1 MENLKEVRKVG
12 QSLWLDYIQRG
23 LITSGQLQQLVDS
36 GVSGLTSNPS
46 IFHKAITQGQDY
58 DEAIKSILK
67 SRPDASVMDIYDRL
81 TVADIQMAA
90 DVFRPVYDAS
100 AGIDGLVSLEPT
112 PELAYDTKGTVNE
125 VRRLWRLVDR
135 PNLMMKVPASPVPA
149 SPPGIPAIEHLL
161 AEGININITLMF
173 SMSHYEAVARAY
185 LQGIA
190 RCSNPRQIT
199 SVASFFVSRV
209 DTYVDKELEKL
220 GTEEA
225 LALRGKAAVA
235 NSKLVYHRSKEVFSS
250 PEFARQRERGAR
262 MQRVLWG
269 STSTKNP
276 EYSDLK
282 YVEELMGPDTVNTL
296 PTDTMEH
303 FLDHGKVKDALN
315 EGLAEA
321 EQVLSGLRKVGIDLD
336 AVTEQLQVDGVKAF
350 QDSFD
355 QLIAALE
362 EKCRQLR

>member
-1 MENLKEVRKVG
+1 MEKLKEVRKVG

-23 LITSGQLQQLVDS
+23 LITSGRLKQLVDS
-36 GVSGLTSNPS
+36 GVSGLTSNPT
-46 IFHKAITQGQDY
+46 IFHKAVTQGQDY

-81 TVADIQMAA
+81 TVEDIQMAA

-100 AGIDGLVSLEPT
+100 DGMDGLVSLEPT

-135 PNLMMKVPASPVPA
+135 PNLMMKVPAT
-149 SPPGIPAIEHLL
+149 PPGIPAVEKLL

-173 SMSHYEAVARAY
+173 SMAHYEAVARAY

-190 RCSNPRQIT
+190 RFSNPRQIT

-220 GTEEA
+220 GTGEA

-235 NSKLVYHRSKEVFSS
+235 NSKIVYHRFKEVFSS
-250 PEFARQRERGAR
+250 EEFMQQKKRGAR

-269 STSTKNP
+269 STSAKNP
-276 EYSDLK
+276 DFSDVK

-315 EGLAEA
+315 EGLVEA
-321 EQVLSGLRKVGIDLD
+321 EQVLSDLRKVDIDLD

-362 EKCRQLR
+362 DKCRQFK

>member
-1 MENLKEVRKVG
+1 MEKLKEVRKVG

-23 LITSGQLQQLVDS
+23 LITSGQLKQLVDS
-36 GVSGLTSNPS
+36 GVSGLTSNPT
-46 IFHKAITQGQDY
+46 IFHKAVTQGQDY

-67 SRPDASVMDIYDRL
+67 SMPDTSVMDIYDRL
-81 TVADIQMAA
+81 TVEDIQMAA

-100 AGIDGLVSLEPT
+100 DGMDGLVSLEPT
-112 PELAYDTKGTVNE
+112 PELAYDTEGTINE

-135 PNLMMKVPASPVPA
+135 PNLMMKVPAT
-149 SPPGIPAIEHLL
+149 PPGIPAIEKLL

-190 RCSNPRQIT
+190 RFSNPRQIT

-220 GTEEA
+220 GTGEA

-235 NSKLVYHRSKEVFSS
+235 NSKIVYHRFKEVFSS
-250 PEFARQRERGAR
+250 KEFMQQKKRGAR
-262 MQRVLWG
+262 IQRVLWG
-269 STSTKNP
+269 STSAKNP
-276 EYSDLK
+276 DFSDVK

-315 EGLAEA
+315 EGLVEA
-321 EQVLSGLRKVGIDLD
+321 EQVLSDLRKVGIDLD

-362 EKCRQLR
+362 DKCRQFK

>member
-23 LITSGQLQQLVDS
+23 LITSGQLKQLVDS
-36 GVSGLTSNPS
+36 GVSGLTSNPT
-46 IFHKAITQGQDY
+46 IFHKAVTQGQDY

-81 TVADIQMAA
+81 TVEDIQMAA

-100 AGIDGLVSLEPT
+100 DGMDGLVSLEPT
-112 PELAYDTKGTVNE
+112 PELAYDTEGTVNE

-135 PNLMMKVPASPVPA
+135 PNLMVKVPAT
-149 SPPGIPAIEHLL
+149 PPGIPAIEKLL

-173 SMSHYEAVARAY
+173 SMAHYEAVARAY

-190 RCSNPRQIT
+190 RFPNPRQIT

-225 LALRGKAAVA
+225 RALRGKAAVA
-235 NSKLVYHRSKEVFSS
+235 NSKLVYHRFKEVFSS
-250 PEFARQRERGAR
+250 PEFTRQRERGAR
-262 MQRVLWG
+262 LQRVLWG
-269 STSTKNP
+269 STGTKNP
-276 EYSDLK
+276 DFSDVK

-296 PTDTMEH
+296 PTDTMEY

-315 EGLAEA
+315 KGLAEA
-321 EQVLSGLRKVGIDLD
+321 EQVLSDLRKVGIDLD

-362 EKCRQLR
+362 EKCRQFS

>member
-1 MENLKEVRKVG
+1 MEKLKEVRKVG

-23 LITSGQLQQLVDS
+23 LITSGQLKQLVDS
-36 GVSGLTSNPS
+36 GVSGLTSNPT
-46 IFHKAITQGQDY
+46 IFHKAVTQGQDY

-67 SRPDASVMDIYDRL
+67 SMPDTSVMDIYDRL
-81 TVADIQMAA
+81 TVEDIQMAA

-100 AGIDGLVSLEPT
+100 DGMDGLVSLEPT
-112 PELAYDTKGTVNE
+112 PELAYDTEGTINE

-135 PNLMMKVPASPVPA
+135 PNLMMKVPAT
-149 SPPGIPAIEHLL
+149 PPGIPAVEKLL

-185 LQGIA
+185 LQGIT
-190 RCSNPRQIT
+190 RFSNPRQIT

-220 GTEEA
+220 GTGEA

-235 NSKLVYHRSKEVFSS
+235 NSKIVYRRFKEVFSS
-250 PEFARQRERGAR
+250 EEFMQQKKRGAR

-269 STSTKNP
+269 STSAKNP
-276 EYSDLK
+276 DFSDVK

-303 FLDHGKVKDALN
+303 FLDHGKVKDTLN

-321 EQVLSGLRKVGIDLD
+321 GQVLSDLKKVGIDLD

-362 EKCRQLR
+362 DKCRQSK

>member
-1 MENLKEVRKVG
+1 MEKLKEVRKVG
-12 QSLWLDYIQRG
+12 QSIWLDFIQRG
-23 LITSGQLQQLVDS
+23 LITSGQLKQLVDK
-36 GVSGLTSNPS
+36 GISGLTSNPS
-46 IFHKAITQGQDY
+46 IFHKAVTQGQDY

-67 SRPDASVMDIYDRL
+67 SNPDASVMDIYDRL
-81 TVADIQMAA
+81 TVEDIQMAA

-100 AGIDGLVSLEPT
+100 GGVDGLVSLEPA
-112 PELAYDTKGTVNE
+112 PELAYDTEGTIAE
-125 VRRLWRLVDR
+125 VQRLWRLVAR
-135 PNLMMKVPASPVPA
+135 PNLMIKVPAT
-149 SPPGIPAIEHLL
+149 PPGIPAIERCIS
-161 AEGININITLMF
+161 EGININITLMF
-173 SMSHYEAVARAY
+173 SMAHYEAVARAY

-190 RCSNPRQIT
+190 CCADPRQIT

-220 GTEEA
+220 GTAEA

-235 NSKLVYHRSKEVFSS
+235 NSKLVYHRSKEAFSGE
-250 PEFARQRERGAR
+250 EFIQQKKRGAR
-262 MQRVLWG
+262 IQRVLWG

-276 EYSDLK
+276 EYSDVK

-296 PTDTMEH
+296 PTETVDL
-303 FLDHGKVKDALN
+303 FLDHGKIGDTLN

-321 EQVLSGLRKVGIDLD
+321 EQALADLKKIGIDLD
-336 AVTEQLQVDGVKAF
+336 AITEQLQVDGVKAF

-362 EKCRQLR
+362 EKCRQFR